1 MNTRYDRDLAAWAA
15 EQVELLR
22 AGQFALIDA
31 AHIADEIEDLSRA
44 TGTS

>member
-31 AHIADEIEDLSRA
+31 AHIADEIEDLSRRA
-44 TGTS
+44 ASA